1 MSSRSKLI
9 FFLLLFPALVTHNI
23 TATPISR
30 EDVPDP
36 LKPWIGWVLH
46 GDGKACPYLDGTE
59 DSNICTWSSE
69 LRLSLSDRTG
79 SFDQQWRVYTDAWV
93 PLPGSDEQWPLD
105 VRVDNTPAAV
115 MLIDDQPQILLKKG
129 EHSVT
134 GSFLWDSAPESFQ
147 IPKDTG
153 IFELTFKGVAVPFP
167 SVDENG
173 LVWFQGKQEEQ
184 QAEDSL
190 QIRIHRHMSDDVP
203 FVLTT
208 RISLDV
214 SGKTREVLLG
224 PALFKDFI
232 PMSLD
237 SPLPLD
243 IQPDGM
249 LRVQARAG
257 HWEIQLSARH
267 QGPLS
272 SLTLPPTTEGAEA
285 PSVYRPD
292 EEVWVFQAQ
301 NDLRLVSVE
310 GVQAVDP
317 QQTDLPDEWKS
328 LPAYRLT
335 PGETVR
341 LVEQRRGDSSPAP
354 DQLSLD
360 RNYWLD
366 FDGSGYTINDNIAGT
381 LSSSRRLDMKMPI
394 KLGRVSVNG
403 DNQLITRL
411 PGEDLEGF
419 EVRHGQAQIVADS
432 RFEEGAFSVPAIG
445 WDHNFQRVSGLLH
458 LPPGW
463 KVFAVTGADHVPSTW
478 LNRWSLLEIFLVLIL
493 AVSFARMWGKLWGLI
508 AFLTFVLAFPE
519 SDSPQWIWLAV
530 LVGSVLLRVI
540 KKGRLLLVLKFY
552 RLVTLLILIMICI
565 PFAIDQ
571 IRLALY
577 PSLEYSQQ
585 INTNQTLGSAELE
598 QQIQQQ
604 NSNYSA
610 SYSASQAGGGGF
622 QSMAVQNAAPM
633 APPPAPEAQQE
644 AVPEEK
650 AKKAAR
656 AEIPMTKALPSQLVN
671 QLAYKKLNPTAL
683 VQTGPG
689 LPRWEGNVVPLQWT
703 GPVEKSQT
711 LHFFLIPPSVSFV
724 LSFLRVLLIALL
736 ILCVIGFPGG
746 FWPEFMRKHLI
757 PAGAATLFLFAG
769 LLLLIS
775 PGVSHA
781 DFPSTDM
788 LNELQQRLTESPE
801 CFPSCSSI
809 SRMQIEVAGGTLRIR
824 LEAGAQDETAIPLPG
839 MLSDWTP
846 LQVLVDGQKFAEL
859 YRDEDGKLWLKL
871 SPGEHQVILEGPL
884 PKRQTVQIPLPMKP
898 HHAEAKVDG
907 WIIDGLH
914 EDGLVDENLQLTRL
928 ESSSTEGK
936 GETENKAGSLPPFV
950 QIQRRLILGLN
961 WQMETHVTRLTPAG
975 SAVILEVPLLEGE
988 SVTTPGL
995 RIQSGKV
1002 QVSMGPQVSEMQWSS
1017 VLKERKA
1024 IHLRASDSISWTE
1037 VWLLD
1042 ASPLWHVTLEGIP
1055 VIHQQSTEGTWLPEW
1070 HPWPGE
1076 KVDITIMRPEGVKGP
1091 TVTIDQSLLSITPGL
1106 RYSES
1111 TLNLNLRSSLGGQH
1125 ILTLPE
1131 KAELQSVSIN
1141 GVVQPIRNMEQK
1153 VTLPLIPGEQ
1163 RVELTWQQP
1172 GGINSFFRSP
1182 VVGLGLPSV
1191 NSETQLH
1198 LPADRWI
1205 FLVGGPGVGPA
1216 VLFWSFLIVLALVA
1230 FALGRIPLTPLKAR
1244 HWLFLGLGL
1253 SQVPIWAPVI
1263 IAGWLL
1269 ALGWRKD
1276 RPVESKYGFGLVQLA
1291 LVPWTITALVLVF
1304 VSIKQGLLGVP
1315 DMQIQGNNSSPELL
1329 RWFQDR
1335 SPDVLLRSW
1344 VFSLPIYLYRL
1355 AMLLWAMWLAL
1366 ALIGWLKWAWQCY
1379 SAATLWK
1386 PWRKAKTAPAPAT
1399 PPPLPT
1405 APPEAET
1412 PETPPTTE

>member
-1 MSSRSKLI
+1 MSSRARLI
-9 FFLLLFPALVTHNI
+9 FFLLLFFVLI
-23 TATPISR
+23 TQNMKAAPISR
-30 EDVPDP
+30 EDVPEP

-46 GDGKACPYLDGTE
+46 GDGKPCPYLDGAE
-59 DSNICTWSSE
+59 DSNICTWSSK
-69 LRLSLSDRTG
+69 LRLSLSDKTG
-79 SFDQQWRVYTDAWV
+79 GFDQQWRVYTDAWV
-93 PLPGSDEQWPLD
+93 PLPGNDEQWPQD
-105 VRVDNTPAAV
+105 VRVDNAPAAV
-115 MLIDDQPQILLKKG
+115 LLIDNQPEILLKKG
-129 EHSVT
+129 EHAVT
-134 GSFLWDSAPESFQ
+134 GTFLWDSVPESFQ

-153 IFELTFKGVAVPFP
+153 IFELTFKGSPVPFP
-167 SVDENG
+167 NVDENG
-173 LVWFQGKQEEQ
+173 LMWLQGKQEEQ

-190 QIRIHRHMSDDVP
+190 QIRVHRYLADGVP

-232 PMSLD
+232 PMSLS

-272 SLTLPPTTEGAEA
+272 TLASPPTAEGAGA
-285 PSVYRPD
+285 PTVYRPD

-317 QQTDLPDEWKS
+317 QQTDLPDEWKN

-354 DQLSLD
+354 DQLNLD

-366 FDGSGYTINDNIAGT
+366 FDGSGYTINDNIIGT
-381 LSSSRRLDMKMPI
+381 LSSSRRLDMKTPI

-403 DNQLITRL
+403 DNQLITSL
-411 PGEDLEGF
+411 PGEKLEGF
-419 EVRHGQAQIVADS
+419 EVRHGQVQIVADS
-432 RFEEGAFSVPAIG
+432 RFEEGAFGVPAIG

-493 AVSFARMWGKLWGLI
+493 AVSFARMWGRLWGLI

-540 KKGRLLLVLKFY
+540 KKGRLLLLLKFY
-552 RLVTLLILIMICI
+552 RLATLLILIMICI

-571 IRLALY
+571 IRLAMY
-577 PSLEYSQQ
+577 PSLEYTQQ
-585 INTNQTLGSAELE
+585 INTNQTLASTELE

-604 NSNYSA
+604 NYSHYASNEGVLSKMA
-610 SYSASQAGGGGF
+610 IAG
-622 QSMAVQNAAPM
+622 AANAPAAP
-633 APPPAPEAQQE
+633 PAEQEEAVQQE
-644 AVPEEK
+644 AKPK
-650 AKKAAR
+650 SSSLR
-656 AEIPMTKALPSQLVN
+656 GTKQGYEQQLVN

-711 LHFFLIPPSVSFV
+711 LRFFLIPPSVNFV
-724 LSFLRVLLIALL
+724 LSFLRVLLVALL
-736 ILCVIGFPGG
+736 ILCVIGFPGD
-746 FWPEFMRKHLI
+746 FWPAFMRKHLI
-757 PAGAATLFLFAG
+757 PVGVASLFLFAG
-769 LLLLIS
+769 VLLLFAPS
-775 PGVSHA
+775 ASDA
-781 DFPSTDM
+781 DIPSSDL
-788 LNELQQRLTESPE
+788 LNELQQRLTESPD
-801 CFPSCSSI
+801 CYPACSSI

-824 LEAGAQDETAIPLPG
+824 LEVGAQDETAIPLPG
-839 MLSDWTP
+839 MLSDWSP
-846 LQVLVDGQKFAEL
+846 QQVFVDGQKFAEL
-859 YRDEDGKLWLKL
+859 YRAEDGKLWLKL
-871 SPGEHQVILEGPL
+871 SPGAHQVVLEGPL

-898 HHAEAKVDG
+898 HHVEAKVDG

-928 ESSSTEGK
+928 ETSSVEEK
-936 GETENKAGSLPPFV
+936 GEAENKARSLPPFV
-950 QIQRRLILGLN
+950 LIQRRLILGLN
-961 WQMETHVTRLTPAG
+961 WEMETHVTRLTPAG
-975 SAVILEVPLLEGE
+975 SAVILAIPLMEGE

-995 RIQSGKV
+995 RIEGGKV
-1002 QVSMGPQVSEMQWSS
+1002 QVSMGPQIIQMQWSS
-1017 VLKERKA
+1017 ILKESRA
-1024 IHLRASDSISWTE
+1024 IHLKASDSFSWTE

-1076 KVDITIMRPEGVKGP
+1076 KVEITVLRPEGVKGP

-1106 RYSES
+1106 RYSEA

-1125 ILTLPE
+1125 ILTLPAQ
-1131 KAELQSVSIN
+1131 AELQSVSIN

-1172 GGINSFFRSP
+1172 GGIKAFFRSP
-1182 VVGLGLPSV
+1182 VIGLGLSSV

-1230 FALGRIPLTPLKAR
+1230 VALGRIPLTPLKAR

-1269 ALGWRKD
+1269 VLGWRKD
-1276 RPVESKYGFGLVQLA
+1276 RPLDGKYAFGLFQIA

-1315 DMQIQGNNSSPELL
+1315 DMQIQGNNSSAELL

-1344 VFSLPIYLYRL
+1344 VLSVPVYLYRV
-1355 AMLLWAMWLAL
+1355 AMLLWALWLAL

-1379 SAATLWK
+1379 SATTLWK
-1386 PWRKAKTAPAPAT
+1386 PWRTKRATPAPAT
-1399 PPPLPT
+1399 PPPIPT
-1405 APPEAET
+1405 APPVMET
-1412 PETPPTTE
+1412 PEKPPASD